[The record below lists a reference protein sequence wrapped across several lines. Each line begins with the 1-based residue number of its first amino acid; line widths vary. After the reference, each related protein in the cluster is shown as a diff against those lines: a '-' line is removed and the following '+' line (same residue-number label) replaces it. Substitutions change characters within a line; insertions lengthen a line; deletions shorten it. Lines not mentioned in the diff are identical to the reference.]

1 MLGSDGRPRVTTD
14 TGEFA
19 PPAYAHL
26 PTAASSVRPFTADEA
41 RSIQDQL
48 DQLIEADQIQFRPSA
63 QGSVAYVEGWK
74 VLSLANE
81 VFGFNGWSSEI
92 LHLGIDFVDCQDGR
106 ISLGISCLVRVHLR
120 DGTFHDDIGYGS
132 AENQRSKAVAYE
144 KARKEAVTDAMKRA
158 LRMFGS
164 RLGNCAY
171 DKAFLRQVR
180 AGPSHPRPHPVAGSG
195 PHHLTRPPQGPT
207 ISAQHGGDTAS
218 IPPIRISN
226 NPAPANFAPQWK
238 HPKAVNNSSSSLL
251 GHHQQQHRSDPPPTT
266 RQNVSNVPPEQAV
279 PPPGLSTIVNPEAMP
294 ELIMTEERTT
304 DPLSLQE
311 CHDSTILLLAA
322 SCRALRVWIVP
333 GRRGSAGSL
342 HRLPALQRQKAS
354 TPPAARHPLQLASVL
369 AVGPIRASGRSPVR
383 QAVTGGF

>member
-1 MLGSDGRPRVTTD
+1 MD
-14 TGEFA
+14 EFA

-26 PTAASSVRPFTADEA
+26 PTVASSVRPFAADEA
-41 RSIQDQL
+41 RSIQGQL

-92 LHLGIDFVDCQDGR
+92 LHLGIDFVDSQDGR

-158 LRMFGS
+158 LRMFGN

-171 DKAFLRQVR
+171 DKAFLKQVR
-180 AGPSHPRPHPVAGSG
+180 AGGPSHPRPHPVGASSGSHHHFTH
-195 PHHLTRPPQGPT
+195 PHQGPT
-207 ISAQHGGDTAS
+207 ISAQHGGDSA
-218 IPPIRISN
+218 PIRISN

-238 HPKAVNNSSSSLL
+238 HPKTVNNSSSTSL
-251 GHHQQQHRSDPPPTT
+251 GHHHPNPPSAA
-266 RQNVSNVPPEQAV
+266 RQNLPNAPSEQAA
-279 PPPGLSTIVNPEAMP
+279 PPPGLSTFGNPEAMP

-304 DPLSLQE
+304 GPLPS
-311 CHDSTILLLAA
+311 
-322 SCRALRVWIVP
+322 
-333 GRRGSAGSL
+333 
-342 HRLPALQRQKAS
+342 
-354 TPPAARHPLQLASVL
+354 
-369 AVGPIRASGRSPVR
+369 
-383 QAVTGGF
+383 